1 MQKITRYVLILLW
14 LLIPGIVTA
23 QGDASQFHKL
33 SDGVRERTY
42 QVYRPLSLSRQVPV
56 PLVIMLH
63 GGFGTGKQAESS
75 YNWDSQ
81 AGQHGFVV
89 VYPNGIN
96 HSWNAGGICCGP
108 ALRENVDDVGFLNR
122 LIEEVS
128 RTEDIDPKRVYLTGI
143 SNGAAMAYRFACEG
157 AYPVAAIGPVAGSF
171 SFSCPRPHHVS
182 VMAIHGLEDR
192 HIPFAGG
199 QGAKGVTK
207 GAWRSVQESIGLF
220 RVGNSCQERSIQKE
234 GLVQT
239 EVSNCLQGRE
249 VVLITIDGAGHQWPG
264 GKQKTGIV
272 RRILGADPPSA
283 AIDATSALWNFFNK
297 HPAQP

>member
-14 LLIPGIVTA
+14 LLIPGIVMA

-171 SFSCPRPHHVS
+171 SFSCPRSHHVS

-199 QGAKGVTK
+199 QGAKGITK
-207 GAWRSVQESIGLF
+207 GAWRPETSGTAMIVIHDRQEHSMDTKIGKIRK
-220 RVGNSCQERSIQKE
+220 RV
-234 GLVQT
+234 
-239 EVSNCLQGRE
+239 
-249 VVLITIDGAGHQWPG
+249 
-264 GKQKTGIV
+264 
-272 RRILGADPPSA
+272 
-283 AIDATSALWNFFNK
+283 
-297 HPAQP
+297 